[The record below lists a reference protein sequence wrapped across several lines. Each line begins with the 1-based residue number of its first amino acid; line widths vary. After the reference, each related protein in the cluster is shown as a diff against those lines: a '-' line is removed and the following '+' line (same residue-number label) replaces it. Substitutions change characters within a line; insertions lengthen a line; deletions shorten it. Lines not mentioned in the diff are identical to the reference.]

1 MSAYD
6 EAAHGERR
14 VGEATRDGERRLDS
28 PGALQSGDGPLRER
42 IAFLEAELKETRERL
57 RRLENAERI
66 QSDFALAVS
75 HELRTP
81 LTLIRGYVQTLLFR
95 WGTSEELKRRTMVE
109 KINVSSHRLARLIDD
124 IMLTTDVER
133 GELPVV
139 IKHIEVSDIVQSA
152 LVELQDRYAE
162 LLPPIVV
169 AGPPSGAIADGF
181 RLEQV
186 LISLLDNAVK
196 HTPVNG
202 TVMLVWGAD
211 GDDVVIKV
219 SDEGPGIDREDMP
232 RLFTRFGRLENPM
245 MQGNG
250 GVGLGLYIARSLIE
264 AMNGRIWVQSAPGV
278 GSTFSVALPASD
290 DESE

>member
-1 MSAYD
+1 MSTHD
-6 EAAHGERR
+6 ETAPGERKTGQAPR
-14 VGEATRDGERRLDS
+14 EGERRLAS
-28 PGALQSGDGPLRER
+28 PSDTAGRDPLRDR

-57 RRLENAERI
+57 RRLENVERM

-95 WGTSEELKRRTMVE
+95 WGTAEEPKRRTMVE

-139 IKHIEVSDIVQSA
+139 IKHIEVSDVVQSA
-152 LVELQDRYAE
+152 LVELQDRYAD

-169 AGPPSGAIADGF
+169 AGPPIGAVADGF

-196 HTPVNG
+196 HTPTNG

-219 SDEGPGIDREDMP
+219 SDEGPGIDREDIP

-245 MQGNG
+245 AQGSG

-264 AMNGRIWVQSAPGV
+264 AMNGRIWVQSAQGV
-278 GSTFSVALPASD
+278 GSTFSIALPASD
-290 DESE
+290 DESM